1 MSQQQRILV
10 AAINVFIFCLLTYV
24 GIVWALPLAKGGD
37 WFGVALVA
45 VVVGAVWSV
54 VRGDAL

>member
-1 MSQQQRILV
+1 MSQQQRILLT
-10 AAINVFIFCLLTYV
+10 AINVFIFGLLTYV

-45 VVVGAVWSV
+45 LVVGAVWSV
-54 VRGDAL
+54 VKGGEL